1 MNQYLKNLKAQSV
14 GSDQTAPMHSH
25 EYLITFKFVSDV
37 ETVFTLNIR
46 TPYLLTILDLKL

>member
-1 MNQYLKNLKAQSV
+1 MNQYLKNLKAESV

-25 EYLITFKFVSDV
+25 EYLKTFKFVSDV